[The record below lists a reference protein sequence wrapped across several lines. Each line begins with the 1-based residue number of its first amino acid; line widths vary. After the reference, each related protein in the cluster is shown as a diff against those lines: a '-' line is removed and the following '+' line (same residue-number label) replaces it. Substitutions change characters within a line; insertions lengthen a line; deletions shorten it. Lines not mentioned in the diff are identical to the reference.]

1 MVSDTINSAQQEI
14 FLLTAELESSASPI
28 GDWKI
33 AKYYEHVLAGLPA
46 PYDIQ
51 ELHTKRQAIRD
62 RINELRGS
70 IK

>member
-1 MVSDTINSAQQEI
+1 MVSDTMNTAQQEI
-14 FLLTAELESSASPI
+14 YLLIAELESSASPI

-33 AKYYEHVLAGLPA
+33 TKYYEHVLAGLPA

-51 ELHTKRQAIRD
+51 ELHAKRQAIRD
-62 RINELRGS
+62 KINELKES